1 MNRPGLLLTLLVLA
15 LACAVYALKA
25 SVRTLEYE
33 IRRTERQIAI
43 ERIEIGRLRTE
54 WAFLNRPD
62 RLERLAE
69 RHLGLA
75 PPDPMRI
82 VAFADIP
89 FRTDL
94 RQGRRSWL
102 ATLPSG
108 AVATLRLKPHFGLE
122 GLPPAL
128 RIEDLLE

>member
-1 MNRPGLLLTLLVLA
+1 MNRPGVLLAALVLA
-15 LACAVYALKA
+15 LACGVYALKA
-25 SVRTLEYE
+25 RVRALEHE
-33 IRRTERQIAI
+33 IRRTERQISV

-82 VAFADIP
+82 VALADIP
-89 FRTDL
+89 LRADL
-94 RQGRRSWL
+94 QQGRQRWL

-108 AVATLRLKPHFGLE
+108 AVATLRLKPHTGLE
-122 GLPPAL
+122 GLPPPL